1 MCLKR
6 ILSLKKCTKP
16 VIIINFS
23 SCLLLTM
30 SSRPNSPFLA
40 RSNSPSFSQMER
52 SVSPSDWSP
61 APVPDHPV
69 QPHHI
74 AAWLGAALICKAATA
89 PLRTRALAPLHSG
102 SHPWACTLCAYLGCE
117 DPSEHLN
124 DTLICNCGKE
134 HEIPVCPW
142 CFVSF
147 PQFHE
152 VGRLK
157 SANDSRRK

>member
-1 MCLKR
+1 MYQACH
-6 ILSLKKCTKP
+6 
-16 VIIINFS
+16 NHQFF
-23 SCLLLTM
+23 LTM
-30 SSRPNSPFLA
+30 SNDSSRSNSPFLGA
-40 RSNSPSFSQMER
+40 RSVSPSFSQMER
-52 SVSPSDWSP
+52 SVSPSFSQMDP
-61 APVPDHPV
+61 PPVPDEPV

-74 AAWLGAALICKAATA
+74 AVWLGAELICKAATA
-89 PLRTRALAPLHSG
+89 DFDPSHPG
-102 SHPWACTLCAYLGCE
+102 SDPWACTLCTCLGCE
-117 DPSEHLN
+117 DPSQTLG

-134 HEIPVCPW
+134 HTIFVCPW